1 MLDIKYIEENKEEVK
16 KSCELRNID
25 CNIDKLLKLNDKRV
39 KLLQE
44 VEKLNSQKNQ
54 LNEQIKS
61 AADKDRS
68 NIIGQGKGIKKGLA
82 EKEPQLKKLEE
93 DFLQMMDKVPNVL
106 SGDVPIGKDDTE
118 NVVMRKV
125 GEPTKFDF
133 KPKDHVDLGQALGI
147 IDIKTAAEVS
157 GSRFSYIK
165 GGAALMQFAITQF
178 VFDVM
183 TDSNT
188 IGKLAKK
195 VGNPSDKPFVPVVP
209 PVIIKGEVAKKMDR
223 FDPIEDRY
231 YLKKDEAMFTGSAE
245 HSLGP
250 MFMNKIIREKDLPLR
265 FVGYSTAFRRE
276 AGTYGK
282 DTRGIF
288 RCHQFDKLE
297 IESFT
302 VFEGGLIEQ
311 DLIVAI
317 QEHLVEQLGIPYQ
330 VVAISTGDIGKPDFR
345 QIDIECWMPGQNKYR
360 ETHTSDYMTDFQA
373 RRLNTKVKRVNGK
386 TEFVHMNDATAFA
399 IGRTLIAILEN
410 YQEKDGSVKVPEIL
424 QKYMPGGL
432 KKIEKKNK

>member
-16 KSCELRNID
+16 KSCQLRNVDCDID
-25 CNIDKLLKLNDKRV
+25 RLLKRNKERV

-44 VEKLNSQKNQ
+44 VEGLNSQKNQ
-54 LNEQIKS
+54 LNDQIKS
-61 AADKDRS
+61 AADEDR
-68 NIIGQGKGIKKGLA
+68 NKLIEQGKGIKEKLS
-82 EKEPQLKKLEE
+82 EKEPQLKKLEK
-93 DFLQMMDKVPNVL
+93 DFFQMMNKVPNVL
-106 SGDVPIGKDDTE
+106 SEEVPVGKDDTE

-133 KPKDHVDLGQALGI
+133 EPKDHVDLGQALGI

-157 GSRFSYIK
+157 GARFNYLK
-165 GGAALMQFAITQF
+165 GEAALLQFAIVQF
-178 VFDVM
+178 AFGAITNKEV
-183 TDSNT
+183 
-188 IGKLAKK
+188 IGSLAKR
-195 VGNPSDKPFVPVVP
+195 VGNPSDEPFVPVVP
-209 PVIIKGEVAKKMDR
+209 PVIIKEGVAKKMDR

-231 YLKKDEAMFTGSAE
+231 YLKEDKAMFIGSAE

-250 MFMNKIIREKDLPLR
+250 MFMGKVIEEQDLPLR

-288 RCHQFDKLE
+288 RTHQFDKLE
-297 IESFT
+297 MESFT
-302 VFEGGLIEQ
+302 VPENGLVEQ

-317 QEHLVEQLGIPYQ
+317 QEHLVTQLGIPYQ

-345 QIDIECWMPGQNKYR
+345 QIDIDCWMPGQNKYR

-373 RRLNTKVKRVNGK
+373 RRLNTKVKRADDKV
-386 TEFVHMNDATAFA
+386 EFVHMNDATAFA
-399 IGRTLIAILEN
+399 IGRILIAILEN
-410 YQEKDGSVKVPEIL
+410 YQQEDGSVKVPEAL
-424 QKYMPGGL
+424 QPYMPGGL
-432 KKIEKKNK
+432 KKIEKKN

>member
-16 KSCELRNID
+16 KSCQLRNVDCDID
-25 CNIDKLLKLNDKRV
+25 RLLKRNKERV

-44 VEKLNSQKNQ
+44 VEGLNSQKNQ
-54 LNEQIKS
+54 LNDQIKS
-61 AADKDRS
+61 AADEDR
-68 NIIGQGKGIKKGLA
+68 NKLIEQGKGIKERLS
-82 EKEPQLKKLEE
+82 EKEPQLKKLEK
-93 DFLQMMDKVPNVL
+93 DFFQMMNKVPNVL
-106 SGDVPIGKDDTE
+106 SEEVPVGKDDTE

-133 KPKDHVDLGQALGI
+133 EPKDHVDLGQALGI

-157 GSRFSYIK
+157 GARFNYLK
-165 GGAALMQFAITQF
+165 GEAALLQFAIVQF
-178 VFDVM
+178 AFGAITNKEV
-183 TDSNT
+183 
-188 IGKLAKK
+188 IGSLAKR
-195 VGNPSDKPFVPVVP
+195 VGNPSDEPFVPVVP
-209 PVIIKGEVAKKMDR
+209 PVIIKEGVAKKMDR

-231 YLKKDEAMFTGSAE
+231 YLKEDKAMFIGSAE

-250 MFMNKIIREKDLPLR
+250 MFMGKVIEEKDLPLR

-288 RCHQFDKLE
+288 RTHQFDKLE
-297 IESFT
+297 MESFT
-302 VFEGGLIEQ
+302 VPENGLVEQ

-317 QEHLVEQLGIPYQ
+317 QEHLVTQLGIPYQ

-345 QIDIECWMPGQNKYR
+345 QIDIDCWMPGQNKYR

-373 RRLNTKVKRVNGK
+373 RRLNTKVKRADDKV
-386 TEFVHMNDATAFA
+386 EFVHMNDATAFA
-399 IGRTLIAILEN
+399 IGRILIAILEN
-410 YQEKDGSVKVPEIL
+410 YQQEDGSVKVPEAL
-424 QKYMPGGL
+424 QPYMPGGL
-432 KKIEKKNK
+432 KKIEKKN

>member
-1 MLDIKYIEENKEEVK
+1 MLDIKFIEANKDEVK

-25 CNIDKLLKLNDKRV
+25 CDIDKLLKLNDKRV
-39 KLLQE
+39 EMMQE
-44 VEKLNSQKNQ
+44 AEKLNSQKNR
-54 LNEQIKS
+54 LNEQIKN
-61 AADKDRS
+61 ATDEDR
-68 NIIGQGKGIKKGLA
+68 NKLIEQGKEIKEGLI

-106 SGDVPIGKDDTE
+106 SEDVPIGKNDTE

-133 KPKDHVDLGQALGI
+133 EPKDHVDLGQALGI

-157 GSRFSYIK
+157 GSRFNYIK
-165 GGAALMQFAITQF
+165 GGAALLQFAIVQF
-178 VFDVM
+178 TLDVI
-183 TDSNT
+183 TNRNT

-195 VGNPSDKPFVPVVP
+195 VGNPSDEPFVPMVP
-209 PVIIKGEVAKKMDR
+209 PVIIKKEVAKKMDR

-231 YLKKDEAMFTGSAE
+231 YLKEDKAMFTGSAE

-250 MFMNKIIREKDLPLR
+250 MFMDKVIEEKDLPLR

-282 DTRGIF
+282 DTRGIL

-297 IESFT
+297 MESFT
-302 VFEGGLIEQ
+302 TPENGLVEQ

-317 QEHLVEQLGIPYQ
+317 QEYLVKQFGIPYQ

-345 QIDIECWMPGQNKYR
+345 QIDIECWMPGENKYR

-373 RRLNTKVKRVNGK
+373 RRLSTKVKRANGK

-399 IGRTLIAILEN
+399 IGRILIAILEN
-410 YQEKDGSVKVPEIL
+410 YQDRNGSVKVPEVL
-424 QKYMPGGL
+424 QKYMTGGL
-432 KKIEKKNK
+432 KKIEKKK